1 MSQFVLILFTL
12 EKFDYVF
19 IVSMPMT
26 HVDSIIVA
34 QENMMVHF
42 PKLSKEH
49 VDDEDNFWDKMF
61 KMFDMELLETK
72 VILG

>member
-1 MSQFVLILFTL
+1 
-12 EKFDYVF
+12 
-19 IVSMPMT
+19 MPMT